1 MYERREGDEYSWET
15 KQSRYKFVPY
25 LVIHNQ
31 RTETGV
37 GVNVTNRSSCIV
49 QAQWEWNDSAFNGR
63 WGREFQAYRYRMNM
77 DAASLS
83 ETYAYSVITTR
94 NKLRG
99 KGRALSLKF
108 STEPFRDLQLLG
120 WSLETRQAQEP

>member
-1 MYERREGDEYSWET
+1 MYERKEGDAYSWDT
-15 KQSRYKFVPY
+15 QVSRYKFVPF
-25 LVIHNQ
+25 LVVHNR
-31 RTETGV
+31 RTEEGV
-37 GVNVTNRSSCIV
+37 GVNVTNRSSCLV
-49 QAQWEWNDSAFNGR
+49 QAQWEWNDSDADGR
-63 WGREFQAYRYRMNM
+63 WGRQFQAYRYRMNK

-83 ETYAYSVITTR
+83 ATYAYSVITTR

-120 WSLETRQAQEP
+120 WSLETRAAPEV